1 MILNLVLLVIGFL
14 LLIKGADFLIDGAV
28 SVAKKFHI
36 SEIAIGLTV
45 VAFGT
50 SAPEL
55 IVNIVSAIRN
65 QPEICYG
72 NVVGSN
78 MFNTLVVLGI
88 AGLITPLPLQKA
100 TVRKE
105 IPLVFLGTILV
116 ILLSNNFWTGGRIL
130 SRWDGIILIFCLF
143 FFILYVIRIP
153 RQAFSGAEYTDMP
166 LLKTGAYLI
175 GGILGLFL
183 GGELVV
189 KNAVEIALRFHVSK
203 EFIALTIV
211 ALGTSLPELV
221 TSVIALRKK
230 SSDIAVGNV
239 IGSNLFN
246 IFMVL
251 GASAII
257 KPIIYNPALNID
269 LAILAVIT
277 LILFLLVIVGKVNN
291 LNKYEAA
298 ILLLCY
304 AGYMYFIIQ
313 RG

>member
-1 MILNLVLLVIGFL
+1 MLISILLMIVGFAF
-14 LLIKGADFLIDGAV
+14 LIKGADFLIDGSV
-28 SVAKKFHI
+28 SLAKKFHI

-55 IVNIVSAIRN
+55 IVNIVSAFQN
-65 QPEICYG
+65 HPEICYG
-72 NVVGSN
+72 NVIGSN

-88 AGLITPLPLQKA
+88 AGLFKPLFLQKA

-105 IPLVFLGTILV
+105 IPFVFLGTILI
-116 ILLSNNFWTGGRIL
+116 ILLSNDFWLGDKIL
-130 SRWDGIILIFCLF
+130 SRYDGVVLIGCLVIFII
-143 FFILYVIRIP
+143 YVMKIP
-153 RQAFSGAEYTDMP
+153 RQQIASEYADLPVSKTVF
-166 LLKTGAYLI
+166 LLVI
-175 GGILGLFL
+175 GVVGLFA

-189 KNAVEIALRFHVSK
+189 DQAVKIALHFKVSN
-203 EFIALTIV
+203 ELISLTIV
-211 ALGTSLPELV
+211 AFGTSLPELV
-221 TSVIALRKK
+221 TSLIALKKK

-251 GASAII
+251 GATSLI
-257 KPIIYNPALNID
+257 KPVIFNPSLNID
-269 LAILAVIT
+269 MVMLALIT
-277 LILFLLVIVGKVNN
+277 LILFILVIVGKVNK
-291 LNKYEAA
+291 LNKTGSF

-304 AGYMYFIIQ
+304 AGYLYFLLQ

>member
-1 MILNLVLLVIGFL
+1 MILNLILLVIGFL

-28 SVAKKFHI
+28 SLAKKFHT
-36 SEIAIGLTV
+36 SEIAIGLTI

-55 IVNIVSAIRN
+55 IVNIVSTIRN

-88 AGLITPLPLQKA
+88 AGIIMPLPLQKA

-116 ILLSNNFWTGGRIL
+116 ILLSNNFWTGGEIL
-130 SRWDGIILIFCLF
+130 SRWDGIILIICLI
-143 FFILYVIRIP
+143 FFILYVLRIP
-153 RQAFSGAEYTDMP
+153 RQIHSSEYAAMSV
-166 LLKTGAYLI
+166 LKTVVFLI

-189 KNAVEIALRFHVSK
+189 KNAVDIALRFHVSK

-221 TSVIALRKK
+221 TSLIALRKK

-246 IFMVL
+246 IFLVL

-257 KPIIYNPALNID
+257 KPITFNPALNMD

-277 LILFLLVIVGKVNN
+277 MILFLLVIVGKVNH
-291 LNKYEAA
+291 LNKYEAS

-304 AGYMYFIIQ
+304 VGYIYFLIQ